1 MFINDETPN
10 TVVENTSTFIETF
23 LGGKQD
29 IINDSDKYSFYK
41 KVDLTD
47 IKAFLGLL
55 YLRACLKLNMFDR
68 ETTWHHETAND
79 YFEATMPFHRFAFI
93 SRSTT
98 FDEKST
104 QAGPWRYDK
113 FACMRSFF
121 ESFNKNISKFRY
133 PSSYLVV
140 DETLYPYSGRIGF
153 KQYRPNN
160 PAKYGLLY
168 RSLCDT
174 TVPYTYFSLPYV
186 GKQEVLDKENSATSY
201 YVTGTDEYTKYLV
214 NGFSTVANM
223 SGCNISMDRYFTSVP
238 LAQWCLERNM
248 TIVGAMRLDRKGFPA
263 EIKKIN
269 KRDERSTIRGK
280 DDDLMLVSYEDKY
293 KSGKKNVVVLTSM
306 HDNVRVTKDEKRKP
320 QVHTFYNHTKGGV
333 DVVDLISSN
342 CSTRIKS
349 KRWSLNSLAFIL
361 DMARTSANTIL
372 KENNVKMSTR
382 KFTYQLARA
391 LCLPSVQR
399 RYDSSNGI
407 RVNQMMKI
415 KRVLSINK
423 EVRPIENKEQ
433 TGQCYVFVENIL
445 GTPSY
450 ISKRNKLNN
459 KLKITCHSCNQI
471 FCKDHYDYIF

>member
-1 MFINDETPN
+1 M
-10 TVVENTSTFIETF
+10 
-23 LGGKQD
+23 
-29 IINDSDKYSFYK
+29 
-41 KVDLTD
+41 
-47 IKAFLGLL
+47 
-55 YLRACLKLNMFDR
+55 
-68 ETTWHHETAND
+68 
-79 YFEATMPFHRFAFI
+79 
-93 SRSTT
+93 
-98 FDEKST
+98 
-104 QAGPWRYDK
+104 
-113 FACMRSFF
+113 
-121 ESFNKNISKFRY
+121 
-133 PSSYLVV
+133 
-140 DETLYPYSGRIGF
+140 YPYHGRIGF
-153 KQYRPNN
+153 KQYNPSK

-168 RSLCDT
+168 RLLCDAA
-174 TVPYTYFSLPYV
+174 VHYTYFFLPYA
-186 GKQEVLDKENSATSY
+186 GKPEVLNKENPATSY

-280 DDDLMLVSYEDKY
+280 DDDLMLVSYENKY
-293 KSGKKNVVVLTSM
+293 KSGKKNLVVLTSM

-445 GTPSY
+445 GTLSY